1 MPGSSSQATLGLPPN
16 FKRLR
21 QYQEQVEQG
30 QRGYLK
36 EINGDAILAAIEQL
50 ESRFD
55 GMEQRLDGIVG
66 RLDGIVGRVD
76 GIVGRLDVMD
86 TRQQAAYVSY
96 TPLNNMRIQC

>member
-30 QRGYLK
+30 QRGYLE
-36 EINGDAILAAIEQL
+36 EINGDAILAAIKQL

-66 RLDGIVGRVD
+66 RLD
-76 GIVGRLDVMD
+76 VMD

-96 TPLNNMRIQC
+96 IPLNDMRIQY

>member
-1 MPGSSSQATLGLPPN
+1 MPGSPSQAMPGSSSQATLGLRPN

-30 QRGYLK
+30 QRGYLE

-50 ESRFD
+50 KSRFD
-55 GMEQRLDGIVG
+55 GMEQRL
-66 RLDGIVGRVD
+66 D

-96 TPLNNMRIQC
+96 TPLNGMRIQC